1 MSNPASGTNLPAPG
15 QDPFQD
21 LSEELRTA
29 IWERGRVHTYPADGT
44 IVAPGDDGSVIR
56 FLIAGSAG
64 VVLHDQDGQDITV
77 ESIHPCDLVGEVSYL
92 TGRPSPLHSE
102 VVARDACTVLEI
114 PAPEFQSI
122 LTEYPDAAIVVLRN
136 LARKVIRLDQSVSR
150 NIRKKRALQT
160 LISRQDH
167 LFPDYFVSETVRRR
181 TGKQLEELALWPGP
195 VLITG
200 ETGVGKEFMAHAV
213 YGLSQHHKRVFLF
226 LDLLRP
232 FAQTDLAADY
242 CELPPDR
249 TCYST
254 EEQMQLFFGFEKIQ
268 EDGSLVVTPGY
279 LELTEEGTLLVRGIE
294 QLTPAMQVKLL
305 KTLQTRRFI
314 RVGGT
319 TEQSADFRLIG
330 TTNLDVSEIS
340 LEKHPLLYW
349 LLGHSLDIPPLR
361 KRRKEI
367 PILVQHYVN
376 QYCQELRK
384 EVRRLPKETLKTLVT
399 YSWPGNDRE
408 LATTLK
414 RAVLLSEDGV
424 LQPNDVYFDVRR
436 IEGNGKINLLRL
448 PALRAA
454 LRSPL
459 FPAIFQSAA
468 APFFLILLVLLFL
481 GPVDPIKNLGGL
493 FSWAVGWPTMV
504 FGAFLWARFWCS
516 VCPMGTLSHLAKR
529 VISLNIPFPSFL
541 KQHSDWIVA
550 GSALFII
557 WLETATNLR
566 ESPFN
571 TGLLLLTIT
580 VMAVVISVIFERQS
594 WCRYLCPLGG
604 IMGVFSKVSPF
615 ELRADRN
622 LCASQCTLNECYV
635 GTAEREGCPFGQLVP
650 TLRSNRFCKICATCV
665 KNCPNGAINLNL
677 RVPGREI
684 WEMKQVVAITALLV
698 ISLYG
703 GLLSDL
709 LHKGVIYQTWSAYV
723 PRVPELLRFTLFFA
737 AVVAAANLLVLL
749 ASAVSSLSSDDDSI
763 KDNFARY
770 GLALLPLVF
779 TAYMAFHLYYLINLG
794 VHFPMLLW
802 QTFHFEIFRQLII
815 TVPPE
820 WTLFVQ
826 RSFIWIGFAGSI
838 VMAYRLS
845 RGKQT
850 GFSGTVREFL
860 PHAVVTVCFTALIL
874 RAIRLYFY

>member
-1 MSNPASGTNLPAPG
+1 MSQPASGTNLPALS

-21 LSEELRTA
+21 LSEELRAA
-29 IWERGRVHTYPADGT
+29 IREKGRVRKYPAEAT
-44 IVAPGDDGSVIR
+44 VVPAGDEGYLIR
-56 FLIAGSAG
+56 FLISGSAT

-77 ESIHPCDLVGEVSYL
+77 ESLRPGDLVGEVSYL
-92 TGRPSPLHSE
+92 TGRPSPLDSE
-102 VVARDACTVLEI
+102 VVAENSCTVLEI
-114 PAPEFQSI
+114 PAPEFQKI
-122 LTEYPDAAIVVLRN
+122 LADYPDAAISVLRN
-136 LARKVIRLDQSVSR
+136 LARKVIRLDRSVSK

-195 VLITG
+195 ILVTG

-213 YGLSQHHKRVFLF
+213 YGMSHHHKRVFLF

-232 FAQTDLAADY
+232 LAQADLAADY
-242 CELPPDR
+242 CELSEQTSD
-249 TCYST
+249 ST
-254 EEQMQLFFGFEKIQ
+254 EEQMKLFFGFETSG
-268 EDGSLVVTPGY
+268 DGNSVVATPGY

-305 KTLQTRRFI
+305 KTLQTRRFS

-319 TEQSADFRLIG
+319 GEQSSDFRLIG
-330 TTNLDVSEIS
+330 TTNLDASEIS
-340 LEKHPLLYW
+340 LEKHPLLFW

-367 PILVQHYVN
+367 PVLVQHYVN
-376 QYCQELRK
+376 QYCQELHK
-384 EVRRLPKETLKTLVT
+384 DIRRLPKETLKTLVT

-414 RAVLLSEDGV
+414 RAVLLSEDGI
-424 LQPNDVYFDVRR
+424 LRPQDVYFDVRR
-436 IEGNGKINLLRL
+436 IEGDGKINLLRL

-454 LRSPL
+454 IKSPL

-481 GPVDPIKNLGGL
+481 GPVEPLKNLGGL
-493 FSWAVGWPTMV
+493 FSWAVGWPTMI

-529 VISLNIPFPSFL
+529 IISLNVPFPSFL

-557 WLETATNLR
+557 WLETATDIRN
-566 ESPFN
+566 SPFN
-571 TGLLLLTIT
+571 TGILLLTIFL
-580 VMAVVISVIFERQS
+580 MALVISVIFERQS

-604 IMGVFSKVSPF
+604 MMGVFAKVSPF

-622 LCASQCTLNECYV
+622 LCASQCTSNECFV
-635 GTAEREGCPFGQLVP
+635 GTAGREGCPFGQMVP
-650 TLRSNRFCKICATCV
+650 TLRSNRFCKMCAMCV
-665 KNCPNGAINLNL
+665 KNCPHGAINLNL

-684 WEMKQVVAITALLV
+684 WEMKQVIAITSLLV
-698 ISLYG
+698 ISMYG
-703 GLLSDL
+703 GLLSDM
-709 LHKGVIYQTWSAYV
+709 LHTGVAYYAWSAHV
-723 PRVPELLRFTLFFA
+723 PDMPELLRFTLFFV
-737 AVVAAANLLVLL
+737 AVVAAANLLVLM
-749 ASAVSSLSSDDDSI
+749 ASAVSSLSSDDDTI
-763 KDNFARY
+763 KENFARY

-779 TAYMAFHLYYLINLG
+779 SGYLAFHLYYLINLG
-794 VHFPMLLW
+794 VHFPILLW
-802 QTFHFEIFRQLII
+802 QTFQFEIFHQLIV
-815 TVPPE
+815 TVPPG
-820 WTLFVQ
+820 WTLFMQ
-826 RSFIWIGFAGSI
+826 RSFVWIGLVGSI

-845 RGKQT
+845 RGRQNT
-850 GFSGTVREFL
+850 FSKMVSEFL
-860 PHAVVTVCFTALIL
+860 PHAAVAVCLALLLL
-874 RAIRLYFY
+874 RAIRLYFYS

>member
-1 MSNPASGTNLPAPG
+1 MSSPDSGTNPPALT

-21 LSEELRTA
+21 LSKELRA
-29 IWERGRVHTYPADGT
+29 AVWERGRVRTYPPEET
-44 IVAPGDDGSVIR
+44 VVAPGDDGSVIR
-56 FLIAGSAG
+56 FLLAGTAL
-64 VVLHDQDGQDITV
+64 VVLHDQDGQDIMV
-77 ESIHPCDLVGEVSYL
+77 ESLRPGDLIGEVSYL

-102 VVARDACTVLEI
+102 VMAQDLCTVLEI
-114 PAPEFQSI
+114 PASEFQRI
-122 LTEYPDAAIVVLRN
+122 LTEYPDAAIVVLRS

-167 LFPDYFVSETVRRR
+167 LFPDYFVSQTVRRR
-181 TGKQLEELALWPGP
+181 TGKQLEELARWPGP

-200 ETGVGKEFMAHAV
+200 ETGVGKEFMAHAI
-213 YGLSQHHKRVFLF
+213 YGMSSHHKRVFLF

-232 FAQTDLAADY
+232 FGHTDLAADY
-242 CELPPDR
+242 CELPDL
-249 TCYST
+249 TCDST
-254 EEQMQLFFGFEKIQ
+254 EEQTKLFLGFEKN
-268 EDGSLVVTPGY
+268 EDGHSLVVTPGY

-294 QLTPAMQVKLL
+294 QLTPALQVKLL
-305 KTLQTRRFI
+305 KTLQTRKFY

-319 TEQSADFRLIG
+319 TEQSSDFRLIG
-330 TTNLDVSEIS
+330 TTNLDSSEIS

-367 PILVQHYVN
+367 PVLVQHYVN
-376 QYCQELRK
+376 QCCQELHK
-384 EVRRLPKETLKTLVT
+384 EVRKLPKETLKTLVT

-408 LATTLK
+408 LATTIK

-424 LQPNDVYFDVRR
+424 LRPQDVYFDVRR
-436 IEGNGKINLLRL
+436 IEGEGKVNLMRL
-448 PALRAA
+448 PAVRAA
-454 LRSPL
+454 LKSPL

-481 GPVDPIKNLGGL
+481 GPVDPLKNLGGL

-516 VCPMGTLSHLAKR
+516 ICPMGTLSWLAKR
-529 VISLNIPFPSFL
+529 VLSLNIPFPSFL
-541 KQHSDWIVA
+541 KHHSDGIVA
-550 GSALFII
+550 GSALFIV
-557 WLETATNLR
+557 WLETATDIRN
-566 ESPFN
+566 SPLN
-571 TGLLLLTIT
+571 TGLLLLTIST
-580 VMAVVISVIFERQS
+580 AAVLISVVFERQS

-604 IMGVFSKVSPF
+604 MMGVFAKVSPF

-622 LCASQCTLNECYV
+622 LCASQCTSNECFV
-635 GTAEREGCPFGQLVP
+635 GTADREGCPFGQLVP
-650 TLRSNRFCKICATCV
+650 TLRSNRFCKLCATCV
-665 KNCPNGAINLNL
+665 KNCPHGAINLNL

-684 WEMKQVVAITALLV
+684 WEMKQVVAVTALLV

-703 GLLSDL
+703 GLLSDM
-709 LHKGVIYQTWSAYV
+709 LHKGVVYTTFSAYV
-723 PRVPELLRFTLFFA
+723 PNVPELVRFTLFFA
-737 AVVAAANLLVLL
+737 AVVGAANLVVLS
-749 ASAVSSLSSDDDSI
+749 ASAFSSLSSSDDTI

-779 TAYMAFHLYYLINLG
+779 TGYMAFHLYYLINLG

-802 QTFHFEIFRQLII
+802 QTFQFEIFRQLII

-820 WTLFVQ
+820 WTLFIQ
-826 RSFIWIGFAGSI
+826 RLFVWIGLTGSI

-845 RGKQT
+845 RGKHDT
-850 GFSGTVREFL
+850 SSRSSIREFL
-860 PHAVVTVCFTALIL
+860 PHAIVAVCFALVL
-874 RAIRLYFY
+874 LLAIKLHFY